1 MKLRGI
7 AIRNI
12 KRNNKRSLL
21 SITATAIA
29 TYAIVFMFSF
39 IGGLADDMR
48 NVSFNYS
55 TGEVLVRSKEF
66 DEKSFSLDRAVDN
79 YKDVVSLLSN
89 EFPNLE
95 ISSRIKWFS

>member
-29 TYAIVFMFSF
+29 TYAIVFMFYPCQNINSTSML
-39 IGGLADDMR
+39 IGIA
-48 NVSFNYS
+48 
-55 TGEVLVRSKEF
+55 
-66 DEKSFSLDRAVDN
+66 
-79 YKDVVSLLSN
+79 
-89 EFPNLE
+89 NLFA
-95 ISSRIKWFS
+95 RTRL